1 MCRDGI
7 RLRQLTPRR
16 GGRAVGV
23 FGGDEAYAVCGSGSE
38 VSDLSADGWGRRYY
52 EMAKTPRKLASWPRW
67 GLCCQ
72 FAAAPIRF
80 RTTTAAACSRL
91 SREAQLA
98 KIGLLCQENAAALE
112 AALEYCASSHI
123 GCFRVNSQILPVKTH
138 PTVGY
143 RVEEL
148 PEADSIVAAFRRC
161 GARAANLGLR
171 LSFHPDQFVVL
182 SSPREEVVTRSIEE
196 IEYQV
201 EVSEWVGADV
211 VNIHAGGVY
220 DGKPAALD
228 RFARNLA
235 RLSPQARRLLTLEN
249 DDKLY
254 SPAEL
259 LPLCHRE
266 GVPLVYDVHHHR
278 CLKDELSIDEA
289 TELAAATWDREPM
302 VHLSSPKEGWNGPE
316 PHRHHDDID
325 VDDFP
330 ACWHGRETTIE
341 VEAKAK
347 ELAIAKLHAA
357 LTERAES
364 GRQ

>member
-1 MCRDGI
+1 MRSELF
-7 RLRQLTPRR
+7 RLRELTPRA
-16 GGRAVGV
+16 GAGAEGV
-23 FGGDEAYAVCGSGSE
+23 FGGDETCAVCGSRPG
-38 VSDLSADGWGRRYY
+38 VSDLSDAAWGRRHY
-52 EMAKTPRKLASWPRW
+52 EMAESSKKWPYWPRW

-80 RTTTAAACSRL
+80 RTTTAAACGRL
-91 SREAQLA
+91 PRQAQLA

-112 AALEYCASSHI
+112 AALEFCASCRI

-143 RVEEL
+143 LVEEL

-161 GARAANLGLR
+161 GALAFERGLR

-182 SSPREEVVTRSIEE
+182 SSPRSEVVEKSIEE
-196 IEYQV
+196 IEYQA
-201 EVSEWVGADV
+201 EVAEWVGADV

-220 DGKPAALD
+220 DGKPAALE
-228 RFARNLA
+228 RLARNLA
-235 RLSPQARRLLTLEN
+235 RLSPRASRLVTLEN

-254 SPAEL
+254 APNEL
-259 LPLCHRE
+259 LPLCRQE

-278 CLKDELSIDEA
+278 CLRDGLSVEEA
-289 TELAAATWDREPM
+289 TELAAATWNREPM
-302 VHLSSPKEGWNGPE
+302 VHLSSPKEGWSGPA

-325 VDDFP
+325 VKDFP
-330 ACWHGRETTIE
+330 DCWYGREMTIE
-341 VEAKAK
+341 VEAKGK

-357 LTERAES
+357 LADQL
-364 GRQ
+364 GQ